1 MGEKIWSKNSS
12 KDNFQVALH
21 WPARSWPELTYS
33 TRWQKH
39 LGFILNI
46 FHLKYF
52 LFPQKISLIESFS
65 PSPKSVT
72 TIAINE
78 KEKDVANYMFKVLF
92 KVSILMG
99 SWMPWSRCPGLRNI
113 RYSPSPGHG
122 YHFLENLEYVQRV
135 ASHQVGS
142 CPRVARALS
151 RPPGLMPG
159 CLFSLLGAC
168 LGCWRWHSPS
178 SGAWFS
184 PERKRRLHVLC
195 MVYIL

>member
-1 MGEKIWSKNSS
+1 MGEKIWSKNST
-12 KDNFQVALH
+12 KYNFQVALH

-39 LGFILNI
+39 LGFYPKHLPMEDSSI
-46 FHLKYF
+46 F
-52 LFPQKISLIESFS
+52 Q
-65 PSPKSVT
+65 PKKCH
-72 TIAINE
+72 NHCY
-78 KEKDVANYMFKVLF
+78 KWKWKNVANYMFKVLF

-135 ASHQVGS
+135 ASHQVGL

-178 SGAWFS
+178 CEAWFS
-184 PERKRRLHVLC
+184 LSQKERGVC
-195 MVYIL
+195 MFCVWCTFSNF